1 MTDAGERAAEL
12 AERARR
18 DREAFDRPADPP
30 AEERAMEYLREG
42 VGQVVALYVEARTG
56 EGSPGR
62 FSAVEFSLLE
72 RALNDWLELY
82 AACYDVDIEANYT
95 VREAA
100 ELLVETHDVRDVAQL
115 LTHVP
120 DRRRADAG

>member
-1 MTDAGERAAEL
+1 MSDTRERVAEL

-18 DREAFDRPADPP
+18 DRESFVPPEDPP
-30 AEERAMEYLREG
+30 DEQRALTYLREG
-42 VGQVVALYVEARTG
+42 VAPTVAVYVEARTG
-56 EGSPGR
+56 EGPPDR
-62 FSAVEFSLLE
+62 FAPVEFSLLE

-82 AACYDVDIEANYT
+82 AACYGVDIDAAFT

-100 ELLVETHDVRDVAQL
+100 AVLLETHDVRDVAQL

-120 DRRRADAG
+120 DRRPARAD